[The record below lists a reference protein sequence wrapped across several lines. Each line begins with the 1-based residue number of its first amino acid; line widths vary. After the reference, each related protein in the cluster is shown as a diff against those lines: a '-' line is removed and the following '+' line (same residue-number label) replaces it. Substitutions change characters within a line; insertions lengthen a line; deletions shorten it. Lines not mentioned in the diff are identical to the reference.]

1 MILIQPQQ
9 AILDEN
15 PQEFLEDSF
24 VAVTGIMIS
33 RGDVK
38 LSNSEVKTS
47 TFGIIGIGSS
57 LVLLGTYVNLK
68 QSQKVVNSLMKML
81 EENEMVKENDIG
93 LQTPVFCMPEDEHIN
108 KEYKII
114 DNDYSIKIMID

>member
-9 AILDEN
+9 AILEEN

-24 VAVTGIMIS
+24 VAVTGLMIS

-47 TFGIIGIGSS
+47 TFGIIGISSS
-57 LVLLGTYVNLK
+57 LVLLGTYVNL
-68 QSQKVVNSLMKML
+68 QQCQKVVNTLMTLL
-81 EENEMVKENDIG
+81 EENEVMKEDDIG
-93 LQTPVFCMPEDEHIN
+93 LQTPVFIMPKDEFAA
-108 KEYKII
+108 KEYKIV
-114 DNDYSIKIMID
+114 DDGYSIKITID

>member
-1 MILIQPQQ
+1 MILVQPQQ

-15 PQEFLEDSF
+15 SQEFLEDSF

-38 LSNSEVKTS
+38 LSNSEAKTS
-47 TFGIIGIGSS
+47 TFGIIGISSS
-57 LVLLGTYVNLK
+57 LVLLGTYVNLE
-68 QSQKVVNSLMKML
+68 QSQKIVNSLMRML

-114 DNDYSIKIMID
+114 DNDYSIKIIID

>member
-57 LVLLGTYVNLK
+57 LVLLGTYVNLE

>member
-1 MILIQPQQ
+1 MILVQPQQ

-15 PQEFLEDSF
+15 FQEFLENSF

-38 LSNSEVKTS
+38 LSNSEMKTS
-47 TFGIIGIGSS
+47 TFGIIGISSS
-57 LVLLGTYVNLK
+57 LVLLGTYVNLE

-93 LQTPVFCMPEDEHIN
+93 LQTPVFYMPEDEYIN

-114 DNDYSIKIMID
+114 DDDYSIKITID

>member
-1 MILIQPQQ
+1 MILVQPQQ

-24 VAVTGIMIS
+24 VVVTGIMIS

-38 LSNSEVKTS
+38 LSNSEAKTS
-47 TFGIIGIGSS
+47 TFGIIGISSS

-68 QSQKVVNSLMKML
+68 QSQKVVNSLMEML
-81 EENEMVKENDIG
+81 EENEMVKEDDIG

-114 DNDYSIKIMID
+114 DDNYSIKITID

>member
-1 MILIQPQQ
+1 MILVQPQQ

-24 VAVTGIMIS
+24 VVVTGIMIS

-38 LSNSEVKTS
+38 LSNSEAKTS
-47 TFGIIGIGSS
+47 TFGIIGISSS

-68 QSQKVVNSLMKML
+68 QSQKVVNSLMEML
-81 EENEMVKENDIG
+81 EENEMVKGDDIG
-93 LQTPVFCMPEDEHIN
+93 LQTPIFCMPEDEYVD

-114 DNDYSIKIMID
+114 DDNYSIKITID

>member
-1 MILIQPQQ
+1 MILVQPQQ
-9 AILDEN
+9 ATLDEN

-38 LSNSEVKTS
+38 LSNSEMKTS
-47 TFGIIGIGSS
+47 TFGIIGISSS
-57 LVLLGTYVNLK
+57 LVLLGTYVNLE
-68 QSQKVVNSLMKML
+68 QSQKVVNSLMEKL

-93 LQTPVFCMPEDEHIN
+93 LQTPVFYMPEDEYIN

-114 DNDYSIKIMID
+114 DDDYSIKITID

>member
-1 MILIQPQQ
+1 MILVQPQQ
-9 AILDEN
+9 AILNEN
-15 PQEFLEDSF
+15 PQKFLEDSF
-24 VAVTGIMIS
+24 VTVTGIMIS

-38 LSNSEVKTS
+38 LSNSEEKTS
-47 TFGIIGIGSS
+47 TFEIIGISSS

-68 QSQKVVNSLMKML
+68 QSQEVVNSLMEMF
-81 EENEMVKENDIG
+81 EENEIIKEDDIG

-114 DNDYSIKIMID
+114 DNDYSIKIVID

>member
-1 MILIQPQQ
+1 MILVQPQQ

-15 PQEFLEDSF
+15 FQEFLEDSF

-38 LSNSEVKTS
+38 LSNSEIKTS
-47 TFGIIGIGSS
+47 TFGIIGISSS
-57 LVLLGTYVNLK
+57 LVLLGTYVNLE

-81 EENEMVKENDIG
+81 EENEMMKESDIG

-114 DNDYSIKIMID
+114 DDDYSIKITID

>member
-1 MILIQPQQ
+1 MILVQPQK

-38 LSNSEVKTS
+38 LSNSETKTS
-47 TFGIIGIGSS
+47 TFGVIGISSS

-68 QSQKVVNSLMKML
+68 QSQEVVNSLMEMF
-81 EENEMVKENDIG
+81 EENEMIKEDDIG
-93 LQTPVFCMPEDEHIN
+93 LQTPVFCMPEDEYVK

-114 DNDYSIKIMID
+114 DNDYSIKIVID

>member
-1 MILIQPQQ
+1 MILVQPQQ

-24 VAVTGIMIS
+24 VVVTGIMIS

-38 LSNSEVKTS
+38 LSNSEAKTS
-47 TFGIIGIGSS
+47 TFGIIGISSS
-57 LVLLGTYVNLK
+57 LVLLGTYVNLE
-68 QSQKVVNSLMKML
+68 QSQKVVNSLMEML

-114 DNDYSIKIMID
+114 DNDYSIKIIID

>member
-1 MILIQPQQ
+1 MILVQPQQ
-9 AILDEN
+9 AVLDEN

-38 LSNSEVKTS
+38 LSNSEMKTS
-47 TFGIIGIGSS
+47 TFGIIGISSS
-57 LVLLGTYVNLK
+57 LVLLGTYVNLE
-68 QSQKVVNSLMKML
+68 QSQKVVNSLMEML

-93 LQTPVFCMPEDEHIN
+93 LQTPVFYMPEDEYIN

-114 DNDYSIKIMID
+114 DDDYSIKITID

>member
-1 MILIQPQQ
+1 MILVQPQQ

>member
-1 MILIQPQQ
+1 MILVQPQQ

-15 PQEFLEDSF
+15 FQEFLEDSF

-38 LSNSEVKTS
+38 LSNSEAKTS
-47 TFGIIGIGSS
+47 TFGIIGISSS
-57 LVLLGTYVNLK
+57 LVLLGTYVNLE
-68 QSQKVVNSLMKML
+68 QSQKVVNSLMEML

-114 DNDYSIKIMID
+114 DNDYSIKIIID

>member
-1 MILIQPQQ
+1 MILVQPQQ

-15 PQEFLEDSF
+15 SQEFLEDSF
-24 VAVTGIMIS
+24 VAITGIMIS

-38 LSNSEVKTS
+38 LSNSEAKTS

-57 LVLLGTYVNLK
+57 LVLLGTYVNLE
-68 QSQKVVNSLMKML
+68 QSQKVVNFLMRML

-114 DNDYSIKIMID
+114 DNDYSIKIIID

>member
-1 MILIQPQQ
+1 MILVQPQQ

-15 PQEFLEDSF
+15 FQEFLEDSF

-38 LSNSEVKTS
+38 LSNSEAKTS
-47 TFGIIGIGSS
+47 TFGIIGISSS
-57 LVLLGTYVNLK
+57 LVLLGTYVNLE

-93 LQTPVFCMPEDEHIN
+93 LQTPVFCMPEDEYIN

-114 DNDYSIKIMID
+114 DNDYSIKIIID

>member
-1 MILIQPQQ
+1 MILVQPQQ

-15 PQEFLEDSF
+15 FQEFLEDSF

-38 LSNSEVKTS
+38 LSNSEAKTS
-47 TFGIIGIGSS
+47 TFGIIGISSS
-57 LVLLGTYVNLK
+57 LVLLGTYVNLE
-68 QSQKVVNSLMKML
+68 QSQKIVNSLMRML

-114 DNDYSIKIMID
+114 DNDYSIKIIID

>member
-1 MILIQPQQ
+1 MILVQPQQ
-9 AILDEN
+9 AVLDEN

-38 LSNSEVKTS
+38 LSNSEMKTS
-47 TFGIIGIGSS
+47 TFGIIGISSS
-57 LVLLGTYVNLK
+57 LVLLGTYVNLE
-68 QSQKVVNSLMKML
+68 QSQKVVNSLMEML

-93 LQTPVFCMPEDEHIN
+93 LQTPIFYMPEDEYIN

-114 DNDYSIKIMID
+114 DDDYSIKITID

>member
-1 MILIQPQQ
+1 MILVQPQQ

-15 PQEFLEDSF
+15 FQEFLEDSF

-38 LSNSEVKTS
+38 LSNSEMKTS
-47 TFGIIGIGSS
+47 TFGIIGISSS
-57 LVLLGTYVNLK
+57 LVLLGTYVNLE
-68 QSQKVVNSLMKML
+68 QSQKVVNSLMEML
-81 EENEMVKENDIG
+81 EENETVKESDIG
-93 LQTPVFCMPEDEHIN
+93 LQTPIFYMPKDEYIN

-114 DNDYSIKIMID
+114 DDDYSIKITID

>member
-1 MILIQPQQ
+1 MILVQPQQ

-24 VAVTGIMIS
+24 VVVTGIMIS

-38 LSNSEVKTS
+38 LSNSEAKTS
-47 TFGIIGIGSS
+47 TFGIIGISSS

-68 QSQKVVNSLMKML
+68 QSQEVVNSLMEML
-81 EENEMVKENDIG
+81 EENEMVKEDDIG

-114 DNDYSIKIMID
+114 DNNYSIKIIID

>member
-1 MILIQPQQ
+1 MILVQPQQ

-24 VAVTGIMIS
+24 VTVTGIMIS

-38 LSNSEVKTS
+38 LSNSETKTS
-47 TFGIIGIGSS
+47 TFGVIGISSS

-68 QSQKVVNSLMKML
+68 QSQEVVNSLMEML
-81 EENEMVKENDIG
+81 EENEMVKGNDIG
-93 LQTPVFCMPEDEHIN
+93 MQTPVFCMPEDEHVK

-114 DNDYSIKIMID
+114 DNDYSIKIVID

>member
-1 MILIQPQQ
+1 MILVQPQQ

-24 VAVTGIMIS
+24 VVITGIMIS

-38 LSNSEVKTS
+38 LSNSEAKTS
-47 TFGIIGIGSS
+47 TFGIIGISSS
-57 LVLLGTYVNLK
+57 LVLLGTYVNLE

>member
-1 MILIQPQQ
+1 MILVQPQQ

-24 VAVTGIMIS
+24 VVVTGIMIS

-38 LSNSEVKTS
+38 LSNSEAKTS
-47 TFGIIGIGSS
+47 TFGIIGISSS

-68 QSQKVVNSLMKML
+68 QSQEVVNSLMEML
-81 EENEMVKENDIG
+81 EENEMVKEDDIG

-114 DNDYSIKIMID
+114 DNDYSIKIIID

>member
-1 MILIQPQQ
+1 MILVQPQQ

-38 LSNSEVKTS
+38 LFNSEVKTS
-47 TFGIIGIGSS
+47 TFGIIGISSS

-68 QSQKVVNSLMKML
+68 QSQEVVNSLMEMF
-81 EENEMVKENDIG
+81 EESEMIKEDDIG
-93 LQTPVFCMPEDEHIN
+93 LQTPVFCMPEDAYVN

-114 DNDYSIKIMID
+114 DNDYSIKIVID

>member
-24 VAVTGIMIS
+24 VVTTGIMIS

-47 TFGIIGIGSS
+47 TFGIIGISNS
-57 LVLLGTYVNLK
+57 LVLLGTYVNL
-68 QSQKVVNSLMKML
+68 QQCQKVVNTLMALL
-81 EENEMVKENDIG
+81 EENEVMKESDIG
-93 LQTPVFCMPEDEHIN
+93 LRTPVFIMPEDEFAD

-114 DNDYSIKIMID
+114 DDGYSIKITID